1 MDAIELGKKIK
12 AIRKTRGMTQ
22 EELGEK
28 LGGLKR
34 STIANWEVGRRL
46 PSLRDIE
53 AMSKVL
59 DVGIDYFSYESK
71 RNVYALIARA
81 RETFE
86 DENIEPQEKAKAY
99 REIMKMY
106 LDITKD

>member
-1 MDAIELGKKIK
+1 MDAVELGKKIK

-22 EELGEK
+22 EELGDK
-28 LGGLKR
+28 IGGLKR

-46 PSLRDIE
+46 PSLKDIE

-59 DVGIDYFSYESK
+59 GVGIDYFSNESD
-71 RNVYALIARA
+71 NGVYSLIARA

-86 DENIEPQEKAKAY
+86 DENIEPRDKAKIF

-106 LDITKD
+106 MDITKE